1 MSAFLDRVT
10 IPADRVMGA
19 DCAKAL
25 MPGFDQMMAD
35 PCPLTEDGKPAA
47 FQLLD
52 SFVNDGICSP
62 EALDELDWLVMTW
75 AETV

>member
-1 MSAFLDRVT
+1 MSGFLDRVT
-10 IPADRVMGA
+10 IPADRVIGA

-25 MPGFDQMMAD
+25 MSGFDQRMAD
-35 PCPLTEDGKPAA
+35 PCPLTEELKPAP

-62 EALDELDWLVMTW
+62 KLLMNWTGW
-75 AETV
+75 